1 MGNNSTDAEIVGY
14 NIRRLLAAKGAT
26 QLEFAK
32 AIGENQTTVSMW
44 MTGKTVPRFSK
55 FGKIAD
61 YFGCNLTDITD
72 LKPEREVVDTKQLE
86 HIMMYARALYELP
99 TEKQKIVTDM
109 IDALKGTE
117 AKNGNFQ
124 EKESDQKTGNSEN
137 LDFDKLKEFPWMPH
151 L

>member
-1 MGNNSTDAEIVGY
+1 MGSNSSDAEIVGY
-14 NIRRLLAAKGAT
+14 NIRRLLAEKGCS

-72 LKPEREVVDTKQLE
+72 LKKEEMDKQTVERLMAYVKAIYQL
-86 HIMMYARALYELP
+86 P
-99 TEKQKIVTDM
+99 PEKQKVVTDL
-109 IDALKGTE
+109 IDALSEKG
-117 AKNGNFQ
+117 
-124 EKESDQKTGNSEN
+124 
-137 LDFDKLKEFPWMPH
+137 
-151 L
+151 

>member
-1 MGNNSTDAEIVGY
+1 MMAESEVHNMGSNSSDAEIVGY
-14 NIRRLLAAKGAT
+14 NIRRLLAEKGCS

-72 LKPEREVVDTKQLE
+72 LKKEEVDEQAMTERL
-86 HIMMYARALYELP
+86 MAYARAIYQLSP
-99 TEKQKIVTDM
+99 EKQKIVTDM
-109 IDALKGTE
+109 IDALSEKG
-117 AKNGNFQ
+117 
-124 EKESDQKTGNSEN
+124 
-137 LDFDKLKEFPWMPH
+137 
-151 L
+151 